1 MASIADEAGRPYRLL
16 CYMYFFWVGVSV
28 SRVGYCQA
36 APSQPVPETEML
48 ALDACKLVGKGLLI
62 CAVDARGSLDTD
74 ARLQTPIATEPL
86 LAHFFKQLRDN
97 CHVKDCIKQFRI
109 HLPRRAAAAYQFVPT
124 EV

>member
-1 MASIADEAGRPYRLL
+1 M
-16 CYMYFFWVGVSV
+16 

-48 ALDACKLVGKGLLI
+48 HKLYAIALEKVQLWPTHLFAALLI